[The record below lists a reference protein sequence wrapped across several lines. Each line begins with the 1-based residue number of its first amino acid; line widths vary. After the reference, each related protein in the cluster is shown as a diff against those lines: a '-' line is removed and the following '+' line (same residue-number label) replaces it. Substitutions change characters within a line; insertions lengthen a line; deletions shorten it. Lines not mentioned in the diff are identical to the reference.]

1 MLYCIMGNMAIEY
14 DTPIG
19 QVRLL
24 VPDTA
29 EPFVFTDEEIQAY
42 LSISKDNIK
51 RAAAN
56 ALDAIASS
64 TVMLLKLVKT
74 DDLTVDGPAV
84 GKELR
89 LRARALRDEADAD
102 DLEDAMSEGFQIIN
116 PVYVPDVWEYDNW
129 L

>member
-1 MLYCIMGNMAIEY
+1 MGNMAIEY

-24 VPDTA
+24 IPDTA
-29 EPFVFTDEEIQAY
+29 EPFTFTDEEIQAY

-116 PVYVPDVWEYDNW
+116 PVYVPDVWEYDAW

>member
-1 MLYCIMGNMAIEY
+1 MAIDY
-14 DTPIG
+14 TTPEG
-19 QVRLL
+19 QIRLL
-24 VPDTA
+24 IPDTA
-29 EPFVFTDEEIQAY
+29 EPHLFTDEELKAY
-42 LSISKDNIK
+42 YAMSRDNIK

-89 LRARALRDEADAD
+89 LRAKAMREEADAD
-102 DLEDAMSEGFQIIN
+102 DLEDAMAEGFQIIN
-116 PVYVPDVWEYDNW
+116 PVYVPDVWEYDTW

>member
-1 MLYCIMGNMAIEY
+1 MGFMAIEY

-74 DDLTVDGPAV
+74 DDITVDGPAV

>member
-1 MLYCIMGNMAIEY
+1 MGFMAIEY

-24 VPDTA
+24 IPDTA
-29 EPFVFTDEEIQAY
+29 EPFTFTDEEIQAY

-64 TVMLLKLVKT
+64 TVMLLTVVKT
-74 DDLTVDGPAV
+74 GDITGDGPAV
-84 GKELR
+84 GPELR
-89 LRARALRDEADAD
+89 WRARALRDEADAD

>member
-1 MLYCIMGNMAIEY
+1 MGFMAIEY

-24 VPDTA
+24 IPDTA
-29 EPFVFTDEEIQAY
+29 EPFTFTDEEIQAY

-74 DDLTVDGPAV
+74 DDITVDGPAV

>member
-1 MLYCIMGNMAIEY
+1 MGNMAIEY

-74 DDLTVDGPAV
+74 DDITVDGPAV

-116 PVYVPDVWEYDNW
+116 PVYVPDVWEYDAW

>member
-1 MLYCIMGNMAIEY
+1 MGFMAIEY

-24 VPDTA
+24 IPDTA
-29 EPFVFTDEEIQAY
+29 EPFTFTDEEIQAY

-74 DDLTVDGPAV
+74 DDITVDGPAV

-116 PVYVPDVWEYDNW
+116 PVYVPDVWEYDAW

>member
-1 MLYCIMGNMAIEY
+1 MGNMAIEY

-116 PVYVPDVWEYDNW
+116 PVYVPDVWEYDAW

>member
-1 MLYCIMGNMAIEY
+1 MGFMAIEY

-116 PVYVPDVWEYDNW
+116 PVYVPDVWEYDAW

>member
-1 MLYCIMGNMAIEY
+1 MAIEY

-24 VPDTA
+24 IPDTA
-29 EPFVFTDEEIQAY
+29 EPFTFTDEEIQAY

-74 DDLTVDGPAV
+74 DDITVDGPAV

-116 PVYVPDVWEYDNW
+116 PVYVPDVWGYDEW